1 MNKNTLFVMWGG
13 LFVLCAGLG
22 FVPQPEGWVRPVLS
36 ALSLVFFLPPFF
48 LLRGG
53 SRETAALIRNL
64 SLLSLGLTLALFVAS
79 ILTAAGSERLGNF
92 LHGVLAIVSTPMLCS
107 GQWAL
112 SLFLWACLLMLSLKK
127 RGKPPVESDSTA
139 G

>member
-1 MNKNTLFVMWGG
+1 MNKNTLLIWGG

-22 FVPQPEGWVRPVLS
+22 FVPQPEGWVRFMLT

-48 LLRGG
+48 LLRSG
-53 SRETAALIRNL
+53 SREAAALIRNL
-64 SLLSLGLTLALFVAS
+64 SLLSLGLTLVLFVTS
-79 ILTAAGSERLGNF
+79 ILTAMGSEGLGNF
-92 LHGVLAIVSTPMLCS
+92 LHGVLTIVSTPMMCS
-107 GQWAL
+107 GQWAM

-127 RGKPPVESDSTA
+127 RRKPPVEPDSTA

>member
-1 MNKNTLFVMWGG
+1 MNKNTLLMWGG

-22 FVPQPEGWVRPVLS
+22 FVPQPEGWVRFVLT

-48 LLRGG
+48 LLRTG

-64 SLLSLGLTLALFVAS
+64 SLISLGLTLALFVAS
-79 ILTAAGSERLGNF
+79 ILTAMGSEWLGNF
-92 LHGVLAIVSTPMLCS
+92 LHGVLAVVSTPMMCS

-127 RGKPPVESDSTA
+127 CRKPPAEPDSAA

>member
-1 MNKNTLFVMWGG
+1 MNRKKLLIWAG

-22 FVPQPEGWVRPVLS
+22 LIPEPSGWGKAAMTAV
-36 ALSLVFFLPPFF
+36 SLVFFLPPFF
-48 LLRGG
+48 LLRSGD
-53 SRETAALIRNL
+53 RTAAALIRNL
-64 SLLSLGLTLALFVAS
+64 SSLSLGLTLALFVAN
-79 ILTAAGSERLGNF
+79 ILAATRSEGLGNF

-127 RGKPPVESDSTA
+127 CKQSPVEPDSTA